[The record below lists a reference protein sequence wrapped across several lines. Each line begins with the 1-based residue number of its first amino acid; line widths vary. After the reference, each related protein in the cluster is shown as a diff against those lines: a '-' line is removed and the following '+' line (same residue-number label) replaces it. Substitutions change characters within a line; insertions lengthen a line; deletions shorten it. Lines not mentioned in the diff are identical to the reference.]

1 MSQQIVE
8 CVPNFSEGRDPAV
21 IKQITDQI
29 ETVEGVKLLDVDPG
43 KATNR
48 TVVTFAGAPEPV
60 LEAAFRAAKKA
71 AELIDM
77 SKHHGEHPRFGAT
90 DVCPLVPIS
99 GITIEDTVVLARRL
113 AKRIGDELQ
122 IPVYCYEYAAT
133 SEERR
138 NLATVRAGEYEGLAE
153 KLAKPEWKPDFGP
166 AKFVP
171 RTGAIAVGARD
182 FLVAYNVNL
191 NTTSAKKANEVAM
204 DIREMGRAKRDPVTN
219 KIIKDEHGKNVMIP
233 GKLKAVKAIGWF
245 IEEFGIAQ
253 VSMNLTNLNIT
264 PVHVAFDEACKS
276 ATERGLRVT
285 GSELVGLIPLSAML
299 DSGLYFLRKQ
309 KRSTGVSDRELIK
322 IAVKSLGLSD
332 LYPFKPEEQVIEPW
346 LKGEKAKEAPGP
358 ACRCAISSRRRPRNH
373 RRRAAARYPRRSA
386 RWA

>member
-90 DVCPLVPIS
+90 DVCPLVPIA
-99 GITIEDTVVLARRL
+99 GITMEETVVLARRL

-166 AKFVP
+166 AKFVT
-171 RTGAIAVGARD
+171 RRHIAVGSPRFPA
-182 FLVAYNVNL
+182 AYNV
-191 NTTSAKKANEVAM
+191 TST
-204 DIREMGRAKRDPVTN
+204 RPRP
-219 KIIKDEHGKNVMIP
+219 
-233 GKLKAVKAIGWF
+233 
-245 IEEFGIAQ
+245 
-253 VSMNLTNLNIT
+253 
-264 PVHVAFDEACKS
+264 
-276 ATERGLRVT
+276 
-285 GSELVGLIPLSAML
+285 
-299 DSGLYFLRKQ
+299 
-309 KRSTGVSDRELIK
+309 
-322 IAVKSLGLSD
+322 
-332 LYPFKPEEQVIEPW
+332 
-346 LKGEKAKEAPGP
+346 
-358 ACRCAISSRRRPRNH
+358 RRPTRS
-373 RRRAAARYPRRSA
+373 PWTSA
-386 RWA
+386 RWAGPSATRSRTKSSRTSTART